1 MAEQEF
7 RNNSVKVGENFKAY
21 VAHNRERAHVR
32 VFLCGKALPN
42 EPLTNHL
49 QAHLRAYLWE
59 RLEREL
65 HGCQVFL
72 GEHTNLIKQYELA
85 SGRKVADDE
94 HTQAVNLAHFEASL
108 AKWAHLVVIFPE
120 SPGSFAELGMFS
132 VAPKIGRKLL
142 LMMDSRYESH
152 QSFINRGPVRAA
164 EKNGARVHF
173 VDYENTAWDSIYDK
187 ICVEIQNI
195 FESLATE
202 SIFTMEDD

>member
-1 MAEQEF
+1 MPEQEF

-32 VFLCGKALPN
+32 VFLCGKALPTDL
-42 EPLTNHL
+42 LTNHL

-65 HGCQVFL
+65 QGCQVFL

-85 SGRKVADDE
+85 SGHPIANDD
-94 HTQAVNLAHFEASL
+94 QMQSVNLAHFEATL

-132 VAPKIGRKLL
+132 IAPKIGRKLL
-142 LMMDSRYESH
+142 LMMDNRYETH

-173 VDYENTAWDSIYDK
+173 VDYENSAWESIYDK
-187 ICVEIQNI
+187 IYVEIQNI

-202 SIFTMEDD
+202 SIFKMEDD

>member
-1 MAEQEF
+1 MPEQEF
-7 RNNSVKVGENFKAY
+7 RNNSAKAGEKFKAY

-65 HGCQVFL
+65 NGCQVFL

-85 SGRKVADDE
+85 SGRTVTNDG
-94 HTQAVNLAHFEASL
+94 QAQSANLTHFEANL

-132 VAPKIGRKLL
+132 VAPQIGRKLL
-142 LMMDSRYESH
+142 SNDG
-152 QSFINRGPVRAA
+152 Q
-164 EKNGARVHF
+164 
-173 VDYENTAWDSIYDK
+173 
-187 ICVEIQNI
+187 
-195 FESLATE
+195 
-202 SIFTMEDD
+202 